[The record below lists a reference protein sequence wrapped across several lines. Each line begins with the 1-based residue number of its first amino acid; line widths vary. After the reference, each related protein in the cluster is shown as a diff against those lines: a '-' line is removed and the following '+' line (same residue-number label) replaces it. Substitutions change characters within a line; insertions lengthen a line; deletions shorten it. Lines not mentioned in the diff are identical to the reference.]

1 MNGHPDLETVTVPDP
16 PLAALLKAVRDPLA
30 VQQLQ
35 ALLAQVQR
43 LASSAHTQHNTSHP
57 CLHTHSTIHHTL
69 VCTHTAQYITPLSA
83 HTQHIT
89 PLSARTQ
96 HNTSHPCLHTHT
108 INTSCIDSTIPH
120 TLVCTHTQCNTSL
133 PRLHTHTAQ
142 YITPL
147 SACTQH
153 NTSHPCLHTHG
164 TNTSHP
170 CLHAHTKNNNEQ
182 TKKTTTIK
190 AKS

>member
-69 VCTHTAQYITPLSA
+69 VCTHTHSTIHHTLVCTHRAQYITPLPAHTHTAQYITPLSA
-83 HTQHIT
+83 HTQH
-89 PLSARTQ
+89 
-96 HNTSHPCLHTHT
+96 NTSHPCLHTH
-108 INTSCIDSTIPH
+108 
-120 TLVCTHTQCNTSL
+120 
-133 PRLHTHTAQ
+133 
-142 YITPL
+142 
-147 SACTQH
+147 
-153 NTSHPCLHTHG
+153 
-164 TNTSHP
+164 NTSHP
-170 CLHAHTKNNNEQ
+170 CLHAHS
-182 TKKTTTIK
+182 TIHHTLVCTHTP
-190 AKS
+190 